1 MISLQSL
8 RALPPKQALA
18 LALAEQ
24 ARRKKIK
31 QARIALL
38 DDSGSLSR
46 DNEERMPE
54 IPHGT
59 SLVLDRDH
67 VFSDLW
73 YPTETKYGKRVRY
86 RVFWGGRGSG
96 KSWAIAEAL
105 IRKAAAVPLRVL
117 CLREIQNTMRDS
129 SHKVLSD
136 TIRRLGLES
145 WFNITATSITS
156 KVGSEFMF
164 KGCFGNIDGI
174 RSMEGIDLVWAEEAH
189 SIAEASWR
197 VIIPTIRKPGSE
209 IWISFNMDSEE
220 DATYRRFVAPNV
232 VRENV
237 ICHKVNFDANPYFS
251 DELREEMEFDRDYDY
266 ELYEHVW
273 LGMPK
278 KVSDAIVLN
287 RKYKVVEFDDDL
299 WRRVNG
305 YRGQP
310 CGPATL
316 RYGMDFGTT
325 DPTALTRSFVLEEWD
340 EEKLR
345 NDQILYVSH
354 ELYGSGIELDDLAEG
369 MDSVPGVREW
379 PIGADA
385 AAPGTISFLKKRGFR
400 IYGAEKWQGSV
411 EDGIRYLRGF
421 KEIRIHKRCP
431 NTAKEAFLW
440 RWKTDPKRVDAHG
453 QPLVLPVL
461 VQGNEHAWDSVR
473 YGHDGQ
479 IQKGGPQGVWERL
492 GKQSQEQ
499 ERQH

>member
-1 MISLQSL
+1 
-8 RALPPKQALA
+8 
-18 LALAEQ
+18 
-24 ARRKKIK
+24 
-31 QARIALL
+31 
-38 DDSGSLSR
+38 
-46 DNEERMPE
+46 MPE

-59 SLVLDRDH
+59 SLIMDRSH
-67 VFSDLW
+67 PLSDLW
-73 YPTETKYGKRVRY
+73 YPRETKWGLPVRY
-86 RVFWGGRGSG
+86 RVYWGGRGSG

-105 IRKAAAVPLRVL
+105 IRKAASVPLTIL
-117 CLREIQNTMRDS
+117 CLREYQNTMKDS
-129 SHKVLSD
+129 SHKVLAN
-136 TIRRLGLES
+136 TIKRLGLEA
-145 WFNITATSITS
+145 WFTVTANSIVS
-156 KVGSEFMF
+156 KVGSEFIF

-174 RSMEGIDLVWAEEAH
+174 RSMEGVDIVWAEEAH

-220 DATYRRFVAPNV
+220 DATYRRFVA
-232 VRENV
+232 RERKEAIV
-237 ICHKVNFDANPYFS
+237 HKVNFDSNPYFS
-251 DELREEMEFDRDYDY
+251 DELRAEMEFDRDYDY

-287 RKYKVVEFDDDL
+287 RKYKVVEYEDDI
-299 WRRVNG
+299 WMRRDG

-310 CGPATL
+310 AGPATL

-340 EEKLR
+340 EEKR
-345 NDQILYVSH
+345 RHDQILHISH
-354 ELYGSGIELDDLAEG
+354 EAYGSGVELDDLPEF

-400 IYGAEKWQGSV
+400 IYPAAKWQGSV

-421 KEIRIHKRCP
+421 KEIRIHPRCQA
-431 NTAKEAFLW
+431 TAREAFLW
-440 RWKTDPKRVDAHG
+440 RWKTDPKRVDEHG
-453 QPLVLPVL
+453 QALVLPVL

-479 IQKGGPQGVWERL
+479 IEKGGPQGVWERL
-492 GKQSQEQ
+492 GRQAQE
-499 ERQH
+499 ESRH